1 MLCNYNTQNMNES
14 NDTIENLNIKI
25 KVLEETVLKLQN
37 QLKKY
42 TNNDRHKRYYQKNK
56 EKVKENA
63 KLYLNKLK
71 DENPEKIKEYRRRA
85 YQKKKDKQQLY
96 EIIE

>member
-14 NDTIENLNIKI
+14 NDTIENLNVKI

-85 YQKKKDKQQLY
+85 YQKKKDKQQLC